1 MAGRGAGM
9 GTKTP
14 HVENGKGFTLIEV
27 MIAVFLLI
35 VALVGLASVTV
46 SVIKGNDLSKMVTT
60 ATTLAK
66 EKMEVLKNAGATAYT
81 TDAALSVGSHTDSVG
96 APYTRQWKVE
106 AVGTASP
113 DNDTSKMK
121 KITVTVGWSWNGK
134 PYNVELHTILSNPS

>member
-1 MAGRGAGM
+1 MAGRGAGT

-14 HVENGKGFTLIEV
+14 PAENGKGFTLIEV
-27 MIAVFLLI
+27 LIAIFLLM

-66 EKMEVLKNAGATAYT
+66 EKMEVLKNAGATGYT

-96 APYTRQWKVE
+96 TPYTRQWKVG
-106 AVGTASP
+106 AVGTTSP
-113 DNDTSKMK
+113 DNDTGKMK
-121 KITVTVGWSWNGK
+121 KITVTVSWSWNGK
-134 PYNVELHTILSNPS
+134 AHNVALHTILSNPS